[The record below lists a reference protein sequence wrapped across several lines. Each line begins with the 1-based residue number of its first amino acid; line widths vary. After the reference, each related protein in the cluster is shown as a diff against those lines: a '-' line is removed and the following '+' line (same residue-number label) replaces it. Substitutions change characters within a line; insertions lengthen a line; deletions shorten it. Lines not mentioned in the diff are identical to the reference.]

1 MLAGHFLEPHK
12 KGYKAIENRKKGLIV
27 QRQSITFATLL
38 ALYRR
43 VHRQAPPKCVQKT
56 NSMMYQRKVQINP
69 LIDSPASANLADALL
84 VLFSGLRGRGG
95 FLGGLCGDHV
105 VM

>member
-1 MLAGHFLEPHK
+1 
-12 KGYKAIENRKKGLIV
+12 
-27 QRQSITFATLL
+27 
-38 ALYRR
+38 
-43 VHRQAPPKCVQKT
+43 
-56 NSMMYQRKVQINP
+56 MMYQRKVQINP

-84 VLFSGLRGRGG
+84 VLFGGLRGRGG